1 MAGGHEAITETP
13 SAINMPIQF
22 HIGELKNVM
31 APNGWEK
38 TIRKW
43 PIPAEFQCFF
53 MIGTRQG
60 SSVENYIHTLTLFL
74 LLKFPFYHIF

>member
-1 MAGGHEAITETP
+1 MYIIHICSKWLEVMRAHYRPP

-31 APNGWEK
+31 ASNRWE

-53 MIGTRQG
+53 MIGTRHR
-60 SSVENYIHTLTLFL
+60 ST
-74 LLKFPFYHIF
+74 